1 MPSSKNAVVLVVI
14 TFLVVALI
22 FSSLSVALS
31 VVLAK
36 PKQPGQVICGLADL
50 NGKVRCCQK
59 TDVNDAYAGSWC
71 TICTKTPYDPAPHDC
86 GPRYCNGS
94 CESTLTLPP
103 GNNNPPIYKAP
114 PTATYNP
121 PSSNNNTL
129 IFNPPP
135 TGNATNPSNN
145 TSSTGGSNTI
155 KAIRG
160 GASSPTGYCSR
171 FATTTCIPCDPG
183 LPGGRDNCIPTSDWP
198 PPSTFKNNIGPGL
211 GTATNGLRT
220 AAPIPSGNATKSGN
234 TGIVGPLQQL
244 PQTQQPPSIPP
255 PASSSQQQTTSTCP
269 DGSTPDANGNCPSST
284 TTTNQQATS
293 SQSSRGSSN
302 NNGNNPTSGHH
313 HKGSNEPTQTG
324 GGGQELTATKKHKG
338 SKTDQGTA
346 QPSS

>member
-14 TFLVVALI
+14 TFLIVSLI

-31 VVLAK
+31 VTLAK

-50 NGKVRCCQK
+50 YGKVRCCQQ
-59 TDVNDAYAGSWC
+59 TDVNDEYAGSWC
-71 TICTKTPYDPAPHDC
+71 TICTKTAYDPAPHDC

-94 CESTLTLPP
+94 CESTLSLPP
-103 GNNNPPIYKAP
+103 GAINPPIYKAP

-135 TGNATNPSNN
+135 TGNAANPSNN
-145 TSSTGGSNTI
+145 TSPTGGSNTI

-160 GASSPTGYCSR
+160 GAFSPTGYCSR

-211 GTATNGLRT
+211 GTATNRLGN
-220 AAPIPSGNATKSGN
+220 APIPSGNATNSGN

-244 PQTQQPPSIPP
+244 PQTQQPPSTPP
-255 PASSSQQQTTSTCP
+255 STPSSQKQQTLTTTCP
-269 DGSTPDANGNCPSST
+269 DGSAPDANGNCPTSS
-284 TTTNQQATS
+284 TNQQG
-293 SQSSRGSSN
+293 GSTSN
-302 NNGNNPTSGHH
+302 NNNPTPGH
-313 HKGSNEPTQTG
+313 HKGSNNQPTQTG
-324 GGGQELTATKKHKG
+324 GGQQLTATKKHKG
-338 SKTDQGTA
+338 SKTDQGTTV
-346 QPSS
+346 QPPS